1 MDLGAGNG
9 YLTLPIA
16 KATKGRVTA
25 VDIQPEMFE
34 MVAERAEKEGLYTL
48 GKFNF
53 VKGLKYKKILRLSP

>member
-1 MDLGAGNG
+1 M
-9 YLTLPIA
+9 TLPIA